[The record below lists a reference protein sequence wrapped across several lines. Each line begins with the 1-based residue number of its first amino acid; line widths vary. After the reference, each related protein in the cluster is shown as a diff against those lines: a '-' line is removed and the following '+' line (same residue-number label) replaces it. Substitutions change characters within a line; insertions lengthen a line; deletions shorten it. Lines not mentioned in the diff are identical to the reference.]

1 MVKDMPQG
9 LSADQKKSIAAA
21 TAAAELKT
29 AGDIVVVV
37 ARKSS
42 DYNLV
47 PWVYGIGAALA
58 LPLLLVVFGLNP
70 ITLAER
76 LQATQSG
83 GWRLGLGH
91 SAQDEAQTGMVLIL
105 AAQVLTVMLAQIVG
119 RISAVRDT
127 LTPSWIK
134 RQRVHQAAL
143 DQFVAQA
150 MQETQARTGV
160 LIYVSLREKQA
171 EIVADSG
178 IYTKVDQ
185 GVWRAVIQDL
195 VTAARAGDLAL
206 GLVGAVEASATILAP
221 HFPPVAG
228 DADELSNK
236 VILL

>member
-1 MVKDMPQG
+1 
-9 LSADQKKSIAAA
+9 
-21 TAAAELKT
+21 
-29 AGDIVVVV
+29 
-37 ARKSS
+37 
-42 DYNLV
+42 
-47 PWVYGIGAALA
+47 
-58 LPLLLVVFGLNP
+58 LVVIGLNP
-70 ITLAER
+70 IVLAEWFH
-76 LQATQSG
+76 ATQSG

-105 AAQVLTVMLAQIVG
+105 TAQVLIVMLAQLLG
-119 RISAVRDT
+119 RISTVRDI

-134 RQRVHQAAL
+134 RQRVHQTAL
-143 DQFVAQA
+143 DQFAAQA

-206 GLVGAVEASATILAP
+206 GLVGAVEASTTILAP
-221 HFPPVAG
+221 HFPPEAG
-228 DADELSNK
+228 DTDELSNK

>member
-1 MVKDMPQG
+1 MVKDMPKG
-9 LSADQKKSIAAA
+9 LNGDQKKSIVAAI
-21 TAAAELKT
+21 AAAELKT
-29 AGDIVVVV
+29 AGEIVVVV

-58 LPLLLVVFGLNP
+58 LPLLLVMFGLNP
-70 ITLAER
+70 IALAEWFH
-76 LQATQSG
+76 ATQSG

-105 AAQVLTVMLAQIVG
+105 SAQVLIVMFAQILG
-119 RISAVRDT
+119 RISAVRAT

-150 MQETQARTGV
+150 MQETQARTGE

-178 IYTKVDQ
+178 IYTKVDR

-221 HFPPVAG
+221 HFPPEAG
-228 DADELSNK
+228 DTDELSNK